1 MSLPRRSALL
11 ILLLGTALLLGFF
24 FRDFILDNFV
34 RPLSLLV
41 WLFGRT
47 VLSLDQKIYWIL
59 LILSITLY
67 AFFRN
72 VRRSALPSSSPSPDS
87 NTTLEKINHWRI
99 VIPLTIE
106 EIDTPNILRQNLG
119 KMLTLIYTSRQPES
133 VHWEVDE
140 ALRQRR
146 IPIPESIY
154 GFLFPA
160 EPAEKPPFLLRM
172 ARDILQAPG
181 KLARRWSGRETA
193 GYSRSIEEVLTYMES
208 LMEKKHD
215 DKPFGARSH

>member
-1 MSLPRRSALL
+1 MNLPRRSAPL

-24 FRDFILDNFV
+24 FREFIFKNFIW
-34 RPLSLLV
+34 PLAFV
-41 WLFGRT
+41 AWVFWRD
-47 VLSLDQKIYWIL
+47 VLSVDQVIYWIL
-59 LILSITLY
+59 LILSIMLY
-67 AFFRN
+67 AFIRN
-72 VRRSALPSSSPSPDS
+72 ARRSANISSAPSPDS
-87 NTTLEKINHWRI
+87 NATLEEINRWRI
-99 VIPLTIE
+99 VIPLTTD
-106 EIDTPNILRQNLG
+106 EIDTPNILKQNLG
-119 KMLTLIYTSRQPES
+119 KMLTVIYTSRQPES
-133 VHWEVDE
+133 AHWEVDE

-160 EPAEKPPFLLRM
+160 KPAEKAPFFLRI

-193 GYSRSIEEVLTYMES
+193 GYYRSIEEVLTYMES

-215 DKPFGARSH
+215 DKPFGTHQH

>member
-11 ILLLGTALLLGFF
+11 ILLLGTALLLVFF
-24 FRDFILDNFV
+24 FRGFILDNFV

-47 VLSLDQKIYWIL
+47 VLSLDQMIYWIL
-59 LILSITLY
+59 LIISIMLY

-72 VRRSALPSSSPSPDS
+72 FRRSPNASFTPSPDS

-99 VIPLTIE
+99 VIPLTID
-106 EIDTPNILRQNLG
+106 EIDSPNILKQNLG
-119 KMLTLIYTSRQPES
+119 KMLTVIYTSREPES
-133 VHWEVDE
+133 AHWEVDE

-160 EPAEKPPFLLRM
+160 EPAAEAPSLLRM
-172 ARDILQAPG
+172 AQDILRAPG
-181 KLARRWSGRETA
+181 RLARRWSGRETA
-193 GYSRSIEEVLTYMES
+193 GYYRSIEEVLTYMES

-215 DKPFGARSH
+215 DKPFGTHPH

>member
-11 ILLLGTALLLGFF
+11 ILLLGTALILGFF

-34 RPLSLLV
+34 RPLSILV

-47 VLSLDQKIYWIL
+47 VLSLDQMIYWIL
-59 LILSITLY
+59 LIISIMLY

-72 VRRSALPSSSPSPDS
+72 IRRSALSSSTPSPDS
-87 NTTLEKINHWRI
+87 NATLEKINHWRI
-99 VIPLTIE
+99 MIPLTID
-106 EIDTPNILRQNLG
+106 EIDAPNILKQNLG
-119 KMLTLIYTSRQPES
+119 KMLTAIYMSRQPES

-154 GFLFPA
+154 RFLFPA
-160 EPAEKPPFLLRM
+160 EPAEKAPSFLRM
-172 ARDILQAPG
+172 AQEILQAPG
-181 KLARRWSGRETA
+181 KLSRRWSGRETA
-193 GYSRSIEEVLTYMES
+193 GYYRSIGEVLTYMES

-215 DKPFGARSH
+215 DKPFGTHSH